1 MYLWVWSSPREP
13 DTSIMGVSPG
23 GESDWER
30 KTVHGEVVPEFVEV
44 EVAVLRPEPACGRL
58 GLSAKTMK
66 EDRG

>member
-1 MYLWVWSSPREP
+1 MPWSVGTLQAQRLEFCRF
-13 DTSIMGVSPG
+13 V
-23 GESDWER
+23 ESD
-30 KTVHGEVVPEFVEV
+30 EVVPEFVEV

>member
-1 MYLWVWSSPREP
+1 VWALWV
-13 DTSIMGVSPG
+13 G
-23 GESDWER
+23 GSLR
-30 KTVHGEVVPEFVEV
+30 EVVPEFVEV